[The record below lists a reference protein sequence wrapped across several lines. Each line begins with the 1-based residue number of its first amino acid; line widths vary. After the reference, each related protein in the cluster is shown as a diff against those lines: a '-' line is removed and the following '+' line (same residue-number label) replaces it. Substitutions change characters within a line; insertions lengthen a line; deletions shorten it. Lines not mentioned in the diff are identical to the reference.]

1 MTAHG
6 TVTIRPK
13 EVIPIY
19 REEWNATVTDYK
31 YDFVNR
37 DFVSRGGNLYQVKI
51 QRPGQF
57 VPAGIDPDSVAGADY
72 WELFNPLKP
81 SATNFLVIID
91 EDGKPQTLMS
101 GGRIQTKFLNIGS
114 LKMSETRLW
123 GGAEL
128 FTGKGLALVNDP
140 DDRKFVVY
148 EDADNYV
155 EMFQRE
161 DEWGLKGV
169 VDGNVNSPVFQL
181 GSTNKVGPFE
191 FNASTLVAKSVI
203 PESSYYNQELALTN
217 TGIHFKKGM
226 GSIYQR
232 EAYIGTAVNM
242 TGYGSYTMLAIQGGD
257 IWHQGTVREDGGRR
271 GRFYT
276 LDIEM
281 RGVMNVRSGASV
293 NFLAG
298 SGLLL
303 NPLRTFSSY
312 SISRSS
318 NYNFFH
324 VLTGKG
330 QTVTISS
337 GLDIGTAFLITG
349 EADSEF
355 FVQLSG
361 SEKFYRNDKN
371 YSKIKSNYQ
380 DYILLIKQL
389 SNRWSV
395 TQLPVNW
402 ITWYT

>member
-114 LKMSETRLW
+114 LNMSETRLW